1 MATRLPLRAAS
12 LGLAAALLA
21 GCTSPTGLLYS
32 RTVQPLMT
40 NFDQT
45 IAAESSGSSSVRTLS
60 FYVDVQ
66 WGTDGI
72 GAIARDRG
80 IADIYYADVETLRLF
95 RYFRRDRVRI
105 YGRAIEAPEPPGAG
119 IAVIDDDTGQ

>member
-1 MATRLPLRAAS
+1 
-12 LGLAAALLA
+12 
-21 GCTSPTGLLYS
+21 
-32 RTVQPLMT
+32 MT

-45 IAAESSGSSSVRTLS
+45 IVADSGGSGSSSVRTVS

-66 WGTDGI
+66 WGADGI
-72 GAIARDRG
+72 GAIARDKG

-105 YGRAIEAPEPPGAG
+105 YGRPMEAAEPPGAG